1 MEYTHSQ
8 LLKTQRK
15 IRISLKEHCNV
26 TNYDLGKHAAKVAN
40 HHVLK
45 PCTIQRV
52 IFRITKI
59 MKCKQSLFTVRIS
72 FKCYRFSHSPYQV
85 LADKI
90 EGETHNRKQ
99 ISRQQRTYHVT
110 LQGIIYQ
117 PGVAREEP
125 LSTQDSRA
133 LTRLTPKFFKPFF
146 KPFLAFCLP
155 KRV

>member
-45 PCTIQRV
+45 PCTIQQV

-59 MKCKQSLFTVRIS
+59 MKYKQSLFTVRIS

-90 EGETHNRKQ
+90 EGETHNSQSQKTHTNLQ
-99 ISRQQRTYHVT
+99 AAENLSRDTSGHH
-110 LQGIIYQ
+110 LPAGGSQGGTALHAGFTRVN
-117 PGVAREEP
+117 P
-125 LSTQDSRA
+125 SDS
-133 LTRLTPKFFKPFF
+133 
-146 KPFLAFCLP
+146 
-155 KRV
+155 